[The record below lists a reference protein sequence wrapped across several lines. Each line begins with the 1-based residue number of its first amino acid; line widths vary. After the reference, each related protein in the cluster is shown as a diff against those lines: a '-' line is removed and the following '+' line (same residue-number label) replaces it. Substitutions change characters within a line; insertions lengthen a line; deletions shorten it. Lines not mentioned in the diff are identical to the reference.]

1 VTDVRLLHGLRVAS
15 DIGLSSARVDAGPPD
30 VRFIGEAAIVVPATL
45 PPGRLIG
52 TLDSPDGTPFRA
64 ISEDG
69 GHWRLRFFDR
79 CDVVVEPGGRTVRY
93 WPHVDVD
100 PDLLPIYL
108 TGTVLA
114 VVLMLR
120 GHPVL
125 HASAVEVDGK
135 AVAFVGASG
144 MGKSTLATAFCG
156 QGAALITDDV
166 LRVDLG
172 VGDVHGN
179 EPCCRLGATET
190 RLRDGALRVL
200 DGPRGVR
207 TITADG
213 RHSTAPDRTA
223 DDHVPLHS
231 IVVPTLMREQ
241 DHVVARRMP
250 PLKALMQLAAFPRV
264 LGWDDADTNRQ
275 HFEFLGRLVD
285 DVPVFDVELPWRTP
299 LPPTLVSE
307 VAAALE
313 LSWRPAASS

>member
-166 LRVDLG
+166 GCATAHCGCWTGREVYARSPPTAG
-172 VGDVHGN
+172 TR
-179 EPCCRLGATET
+179 RLPIA
-190 RLRDGALRVL
+190 RLTTMFHCIQSSSRLLCANRTTSSRDGC
-200 DGPRGVR
+200 
-207 TITADG
+207 
-213 RHSTAPDRTA
+213 
-223 DDHVPLHS
+223 
-231 IVVPTLMREQ
+231 
-241 DHVVARRMP
+241 RR
-250 PLKALMQLAAFPRV
+250 
-264 LGWDDADTNRQ
+264 
-275 HFEFLGRLVD
+275 
-285 DVPVFDVELPWRTP
+285 
-299 LPPTLVSE
+299 
-307 VAAALE
+307 
-313 LSWRPAASS
+313 